1 MPPFS
6 PALHVPVAAL
16 WVSAMM
22 LSAAAV
28 PAAEVAHIQAAHDAT
43 LIEDPAG
50 QQANGAGPALFAG
63 RTAQGDTGRRRT
75 LLLFDVAAV
84 LPREA
89 VVTDVRLTL
98 HMTPS
103 HSTPVDI
110 TVHRVLA
117 LWSEGPGLS
126 AGGSG
131 VPAVPGDTTWLHRRY
146 DDQWWLFPGG
156 QFVPEPS
163 ATLTVAD
170 EGFYSW
176 QDSARL
182 LADVRAWHK
191 APQRNFGWMLLGDEE
206 TPQSV
211 KRFDSRESP
220 TPEFRPVLTLEY
232 ETPGRRASEPASP
245 P

>member
-1 MPPFS
+1 MTKS
-6 PALHVPVAAL
+6 ATVLRAPVALL
-16 WVSAMM
+16 WASG
-22 LSAAAV
+22 LILAAA
-28 PAAEVAHIQAAHDAT
+28 PAPGAELVHVQATHDAT

-89 VVTDVRLTL
+89 IVTNAVLTL

-103 HSTPVDI
+103 HSTPAEI
-110 TVHRVLA
+110 TVNRVLA
-117 LWSEGPGLS
+117 SWSEGPGAS
-126 AGGSG
+126 SGGGG
-131 VPAVPGDTTWLHRRY
+131 VPAVPGDSTWLHRHY
-146 DDQWWLFPGG
+146 DDQPWIFPGG

-163 ATLTVAD
+163 AALTVAD

-176 QDSARL
+176 EGSSRL

-191 APQRNFGWMLLGDEE
+191 APQRNFGWILLGDEE

-211 KRFDSRESP
+211 KRFDSRESG
-220 TPEFRPVLTLEY
+220 TPEFRPVLSLEY
-232 ETPGRRASEPASP
+232 EVPERSSIAR
-245 P
+245 